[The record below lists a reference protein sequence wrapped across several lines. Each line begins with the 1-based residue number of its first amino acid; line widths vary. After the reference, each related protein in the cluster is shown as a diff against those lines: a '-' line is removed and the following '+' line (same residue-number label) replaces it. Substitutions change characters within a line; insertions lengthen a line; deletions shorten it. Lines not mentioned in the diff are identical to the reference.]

1 MHKIFTMRNL
11 SYYLAIF
18 IFLLYSCGDDDE
30 NKRPFGTLIEVPSEV
45 ETIKDAVKIAQPFD
59 TILLQAKEYFE
70 WNIEINKPIFITS
83 QFLFENDSNLI
94 SQTIINANDESR
106 VFTIDGVTD
115 TLRLNGFTIKNG
127 HAKLTDP
134 QLPEPKFT
142 SYNGA
147 GIYSS
152 NSNIKLT
159 NLIIVENSASE
170 PNSRGDGGGLYI
182 DNSNILL
189 DNVQIQNNYGLRTG
203 GAFYC
208 ENSNLKIFNSLI
220 ENNRSSWGG
229 SPITIWFS
237 TVDFKNVIFRDNEN
251 AFDMEIRPELN
262 IYDCTGVFENVYA
275 INDSVLIENCTIEL
289 INCNIPGY

>member
-1 MHKIFTMRNL
+1 MHKIFTMKNL
-11 SYYLAIF
+11 KL
-18 IFLLYSCGDDDE
+18 FLLLLIVIFNSCEKDE
-30 NKRPFGTLIEVPSEV
+30 DNKRPFGTIIEVPSEV
-45 ETIKDAVKIAQPFD
+45 KTIKEAISIAEPYD
-59 TILLQAKEYFE
+59 TVLLQTKEYFE
-70 WNIEINKPIFITS
+70 WNIEISKPIFITS
-83 QFLFENDSNLI
+83 QFLFENDSNII
-94 SQTIINANDESR
+94 SQTIINANNESR
-106 VFTIDGVTD
+106 VFTIYGVTD

-134 QLPEPKFT
+134 QLPEPFT

-159 NLIIVENSASE
+159 NFIIVENSASE

-189 DNVQIQNNYGLRTG
+189 DNVQIQNNYGLNTG

-220 ENNRSSWGG
+220 ENNTSSWGG

-237 TVDFKNVIFRDNEN
+237 TVDFKNVIFKDNEN
-251 AFDMEIRPELN
+251 AFDMETRPELN
-262 IYDCTGVFENVYA
+262 IYDCTGLFENVSA